1 MRRSLSN
8 KKKILK
14 KMKISPLPSPR
25 PRQTPFAPQ
34 VLDSVVI
41 ALEAA
46 GGQGPGSGGGLGGS
60 TAQSPGH
67 GPQLASAET
76 VTGFPAPG

>member
-1 MRRSLSN
+1 MRLFLSN

-14 KMKISPLPSPR
+14 KMKISPLLPR
-25 PRQTPFAPQ
+25 PRQNPFAPQ

-46 GGQGPGSGGGLGGS
+46 GGQGPGSDGGLGGS
-60 TAQSPGH
+60 AAQSPGH